1 MGSVDQ
7 SFVQYLLSLTAST
20 IVDGRVALCGAHNA
34 VASSLGPRRQGDQ
47 DDIEHGGIGDERE
60 RGSTGRAGTARAG
73 MTLRPENTP
82 SITVIM
88 PAFNEASRIEQ
99 TIATIARYRAS
110 HGETIRAVF
119 VADDGSGDDTIEVA
133 RRAAEREG
141 TPIEVLSF
149 PHRGKALTVRS
160 AMLEVADRSD
170 AEYLMM
176 LDADDELRIDQ
187 LDRVRWSPD
196 RRAIYIGR
204 RDHEAKGA
212 ARPTPIRQLMSLVM
226 RTASRVLLGLPYRDT
241 QCGFKLFPRAIAH
254 DLFSQQRSSGWTFD
268 AEVLFIAHR
277 VSHLPI
283 VEVPVVWS
291 PRGVSRVRPLAAAIS
306 GLALFGTAWNRV
318 RGAYRPVL
326 SRTIDQPR
334 PATIES

>member
-1 MGSVDQ
+1 MARRATVTGV
-7 SFVQYLLSLTAST
+7 
-20 IVDGRVALCGAHNA
+20 HNA
-34 VASSLGPRRQGDQ
+34 VASSLGRRRQGDQ
-47 DDIEHGGIGDERE
+47 DDFHGGGTGDERPL
-60 RGSTGRAGTARAG
+60 RGSRCVEMTAVGERA
-73 MTLRPENTP
+73 P
-82 SITVIM
+82 SIAVIM

-99 TIATIARYRAS
+99 TIATIARYRRANPTDV
-110 HGETIRAVF
+110 HAVF
-119 VADDGSGDDTIEVA
+119 VADDGSADDTIGVA
-133 RRAAEREG
+133 TRAAMREG

-149 PHRGKALTVRS
+149 AHRGKALTVRS
-160 AMLEVADRSD
+160 AMLDVADRSD

-212 ARPTPIRQLMSLVM
+212 ARPTPVRRLMSLVM
-226 RTASRVLLGLPYRDT
+226 RTASRILLGLPYRDT
-241 QCGFKLFPRAIAH
+241 QCGFKLFPRDIAH

-283 VEVPVVWS
+283 IEVPVIWS

-306 GLALFGTAWNRV
+306 GLALFGTAWNRI
-318 RGAYRPVL
+318 RGAYRPL
-326 SRTIDQPR
+326 TPNAIDRSRT
-334 PATIES
+334 ATIES

>member
-1 MGSVDQ
+1 MAWVDMT
-7 SFVQYLLSLTAST
+7 VRP
-20 IVDGRVALCGAHNA
+20 DG
-34 VASSLGPRRQGDQ
+34 
-47 DDIEHGGIGDERE
+47 
-60 RGSTGRAGTARAG
+60 
-73 MTLRPENTP
+73 P
-82 SITVIM
+82 SIAVIM
-88 PAFNEASRIEQ
+88 PAFNESSRIEQ
-99 TIATIARYRAS
+99 TIATVARYRAANADA
-110 HGETIRAVF
+110 IRAVF
-119 VADDGSGDDTIEVA
+119 VADDGSSDDTIEVA
-133 RRAAEREG
+133 TRAAEREG
-141 TPIEVLSF
+141 TQIEILSF

-160 AMLEVADRSD
+160 AMLDVADRTD

-212 ARPTPIRQLMSLVM
+212 ARPTPVRQLMSLLM

-241 QCGFKLFPRAIAH
+241 QCGFKLFPRPIAH
-254 DLFSQQRSSGWTFD
+254 DLFSQQRSTGWTFD

-318 RGAYRPVL
+318 RGAYRPVPP
-326 SRTIDQPR
+326 RAIDQPR

>member
-1 MGSVDQ
+1 M
-7 SFVQYLLSLTAST
+7 
-20 IVDGRVALCGAHNA
+20 HNA
-34 VASSLGPRRQGDQ
+34 LTSVAGRRGQHGQ
-47 DDIEHGGIGDERE
+47 IGIEDAEITRLPV
-60 RGSTGRAGTARAG
+60 G
-73 MTLRPENTP
+73 MGQRSRMAMTHAPAKAP
-82 SITVIM
+82 SIAVIM

-99 TIATIARYRAS
+99 TIASIARYRAT
-110 HGETIRAVF
+110 HGDLIRAVF
-119 VADDGSGDDTIEVA
+119 VADDGSLDATIDMA
-133 RRAAEREG
+133 RHAAERAG
-141 TPIEVLSF
+141 TSIEVLSY

-160 AMLEVADRSD
+160 AMLQVADRSD

-187 LDRVRWSPD
+187 LDRVIWSAD

-204 RDHEAKGA
+204 RDHETKGA
-212 ARPTPIRQLMSLVM
+212 ARPTTVRRLMSLVM
-226 RTASRVLLGLPYRDT
+226 RSASRVLLGLPYRDT
-241 QCGFKLFPRAIAH
+241 QCGFKLFPREIAR

-277 VSHLPI
+277 VSHLAI

-306 GLALFGTAWNRV
+306 GLALFGTAWNRF
-318 RGAYRPVL
+318 RGAYRPVAA
-326 SRTIDQPR
+326 RTIDQPR

>member
-1 MGSVDQ
+1 MTTVPQ
-7 SFVQYLLSLTAST
+7 
-20 IVDGRVALCGAHNA
+20 NA
-34 VASSLGPRRQGDQ
+34 
-47 DDIEHGGIGDERE
+47 
-60 RGSTGRAGTARAG
+60 
-73 MTLRPENTP
+73 P
-82 SITVIM
+82 SIAVIM
-88 PAFNEASRIEQ
+88 PAFNEAIRIEQ
-99 TIATIARYRAS
+99 TIATIARYRTANP
-110 HGETIRAVF
+110 GRIRAIY
-119 VADDGSGDDTIEVA
+119 VADDGSSDDTIAVA
-133 RRAAEREG
+133 TRAAEREN
-141 TPIEVLSF
+141 TSIDIMAF

-160 AMLEVADRSD
+160 AMLEVAARSD

-187 LDRVRWSPD
+187 LDKVRWSPD
-196 RRAIYIGR
+196 RHAVYIGR

-212 ARPTPIRQLMSLVM
+212 ARPTTIRRLMSLVM

-241 QCGFKLFPRAIAH
+241 QCGFKLFPREIAH

-283 VEVPVVWS
+283 VEVPVIWS

-318 RGAYRPVL
+318 RGTYRPVAF
-326 SRTIDQPR
+326 RPIDQPR
-334 PATIES
+334 TATIES